1 MSRLFGTQ
9 LLSRSV
15 SFGLRLDAAMA
26 LGMKVLRTARQAF
39 DPQGLMNP
47 GKLISDT

>member
-1 MSRLFGTQ
+1 VGTDH
-9 LLSRSV
+9 LPYLPAEK
-15 SFGLRLDAAMA
+15 GA

-47 GKLISDT
+47 GKLMSDT